1 VNLFVT
7 YRTLRR
13 LGVLGMNQR
22 NAEFVLPN
30 NPRRNYPR
38 VDDKLRTKQLAA
50 AAGIPVPAL
59 LGVVAFDHELRN
71 LSRVLDGLTQFVLK
85 PARGSQGNG
94 IVVVTEVENGAY
106 RRPSGRILSFPQ
118 LRQHISSTIAG
129 VFSLRGDVDTCLV
142 EDRVIAHPGFEHLSR
157 LGIPDIRVI
166 VYRGVPVM
174 AMCRLP
180 TVASDGRANLHQGAI
195 AAALDLA
202 TGRIVGAAH
211 HNQPVTHHVDTGA
224 PIVGFEVPHWD
235 AVVSLAARA
244 SSVSGLGYV
253 GVDVVIDA
261 QRGPV
266 LLELNARP
274 GLGIQVAHLEGLLP
288 RLRAV
293 ERLGD
298 PMQMEWTERCALAR
312 RLFARLPH

>member
-1 VNLFVT
+1 MSLLVT

-38 VDDKLRTKQLAA
+38 VDDKLRTKRLAA

-71 LSRVLDGLTQFVLK
+71 LPRVLDGLTQFVLK

-94 IVVVTEVENGAY
+94 IVVVTDVENGTY
-106 RRPSGRILSFPQ
+106 RRPSGRILSFQQ
-118 LRQHISSTIAG
+118 LRQHVSSTIAG
-129 VFSLRGDVDTCLV
+129 VFSLSGDVDTCLV
-142 EDRVIAHPGFEHLSR
+142 EDRVIAHPGFENLTR
-157 LGIPDIRVI
+157 LGIPDVRVI

-180 TVASDGRANLHQGAI
+180 TLASDGRANLHQGAI

-202 TGRIVGAAH
+202 TGRIVSAAYR
-211 HNQPVTHHVDTGA
+211 NQPITHHVDTEA
-224 PIVGFEVPHWD
+224 PIVGFEVPQWD

-244 SSVSGLGYV
+244 SAVSGLGYV

-261 QRGPV
+261 LRGPV

-274 GLGIQVAHLEGLLP
+274 GLAIQVAHLEGLLP

-293 ERLGD
+293 EGLGD
-298 PMQMEWTERCALAR
+298 TMQMEWTERCALAR
-312 RLFARLPH
+312 RLFARPSR

>member
-1 VNLFVT
+1 MALLT
-7 YRTLRR
+7 SLRTLRR

-38 VDDKLRTKQLAA
+38 VDDKLRTKRLAE
-50 AAGIPVPAL
+50 AAGIPVPPL
-59 LGVVAFDHELRN
+59 LGVVAFDHELRD
-71 LSRVLDGLTQFVLK
+71 LPRLLDGLTQFVLK

-94 IVVVTEVENGAY
+94 IIVVTAVEAGGY
-106 RRPSGRILSFPQ
+106 RRPSGRLLSFPQ
-118 LRQHISSTIAG
+118 LRQHVSSTIAG
-129 VFSLRGDVDTCLV
+129 VFSLRGDLDTCLI
-142 EDRVIAHPGFEHLSR
+142 EDRVVAHPCFEQMTR

-195 AAALDLA
+195 ATALDLGS
-202 TGRIVGAAH
+202 GRVVGAAH
-211 HNQPVTHHVDTGA
+211 RNRQITHHVDTGA
-224 PIVGFEVPHWD
+224 PILGFQIPQWD
-235 AVVSLAARA
+235 LVLSLAAKA
-244 SSVSGLGYV
+244 SSVSGLGYI
-253 GVDVVIDA
+253 GVDVVLDA
-261 QRGPV
+261 ARGPL

-274 GLGIQVAHLEGLLP
+274 GLAIQIAHREGLLP

-293 ERLGD
+293 EAVGD
-298 PMQMEWTERCALAR
+298 TAGMEWTERCALAR
-312 RLFARLPH
+312 RLFARP